1 MLDHTQG
8 LFVVSYDANKKK
20 INLVH
25 AFDSDDLIP
34 TEAYG
39 IGVAYDAGKIFI
51 AIVDET
57 IVHSFHLINILDD
70 SLRQIEQHKLSYDTF
85 RRPKQVACTSKYIA
99 VEVRY

>member
-8 LFVVSYDANKKK
+8 LFVVSYDANNKK

-25 AFDSDDLIP
+25 AFDSDDQIP

-57 IVHSFHLINILDD
+57 IVHSFHLINIFDD
-70 SLRQIEQHKLSYDTF
+70 SLR
-85 RRPKQVACTSKYIA
+85 
-99 VEVRY
+99 